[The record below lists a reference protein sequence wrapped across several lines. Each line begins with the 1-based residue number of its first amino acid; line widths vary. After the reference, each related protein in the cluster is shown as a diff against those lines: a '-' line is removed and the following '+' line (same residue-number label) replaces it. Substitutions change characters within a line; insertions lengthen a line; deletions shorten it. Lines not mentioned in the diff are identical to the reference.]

1 MKTHSSIAT
10 FPKGV
15 HYGAILYVDIETTL
29 YISFDNESE
38 MKEWVHKEPSD
49 SQYQLIECK
58 PLFMKQ
64 YQAVKPE

>member
-1 MKTHSSIAT
+1 MQIHTTLAT

-15 HYGAILYVDIETTL
+15 HYAAIVGEITQPL
-29 YISFDNESE
+29 YISFDNDAE
-38 MKEWVHKEPSD
+38 MKEWAQRQPTD